1 MASLYS
7 VSEKNIQLLGPV
19 SKKICFAIPLKLNSI
34 SLSKGEKAH
43 LDCGNHIETL
53 KCLLVLLLSVILV
66 TLSDCPHSSILS
78 WRIPCTEEPDRPQS
92 IASQRVGKSILMELN
107 LLFCGS

>member
-7 VSEKNIQLLGPV
+7 VSKKNIQLLGPV

-53 KCLLVLLLSVILV
+53 KC
-66 TLSDCPHSSILS
+66 TYHWCPEKSAIHSEFLISIDRTIWSNPTILS
-78 WRIPCTEEPDRPQS
+78 
-92 IASQRVGKSILMELN
+92 
-107 LLFCGS
+107 